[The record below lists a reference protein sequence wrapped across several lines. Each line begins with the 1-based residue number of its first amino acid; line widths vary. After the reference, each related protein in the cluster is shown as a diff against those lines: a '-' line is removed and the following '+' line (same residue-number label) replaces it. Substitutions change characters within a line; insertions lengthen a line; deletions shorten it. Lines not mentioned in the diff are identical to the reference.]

1 MNGQTSK
8 KPATGIVT
16 RDADTTPARPSAGSR
31 TLGWTLMTLSL
42 GLVSCQ
48 SLFVL

>member
-1 MNGQTSK
+1 MTQSPANSNSAREPAIRPTAALGVRLIGWFLLTS
-8 KPATGIVT
+8 
-16 RDADTTPARPSAGSR
+16 
-31 TLGWTLMTLSL
+31 SL

>member
-1 MNGQTSK
+1 MNTS
-8 KPATGIVT
+8 PPRPEHSPVQH
-16 RDADTTPARPSAGSR
+16 DVETPARRPSGGYRA
-31 TLGWTLMTLSL
+31 LGWTLMTLSL

>member
-1 MNGQTSK
+1 M
-8 KPATGIVT
+8 AT
-16 RDADTTPARPSAGSR
+16 RDATTPPARPSAGTR
-31 TLGWTLMTLSL
+31 TLGWTLMVLSL